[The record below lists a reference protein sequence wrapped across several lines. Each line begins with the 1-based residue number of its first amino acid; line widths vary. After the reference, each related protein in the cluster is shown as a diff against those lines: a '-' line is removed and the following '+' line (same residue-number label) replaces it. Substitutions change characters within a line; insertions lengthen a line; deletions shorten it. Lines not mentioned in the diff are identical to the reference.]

1 MPYRTSL
8 SEESDRE
15 EREIQDRLRAID
27 SQLESRW
34 TKRQQLLGEVRRLT
48 AEQRALAAQQGGPI
62 QEAEELHRA
71 HRNLGQELLR
81 LRSERDRARGALTQ
95 AMIHYREVR
104 AAARPQAHLRPDAV
118 RKEIQ
123 ELEHRQQTQ
132 ALSLDDERAL
142 LVRLRERTR
151 LLAELETH
159 AQEAA
164 AERAREE
171 AAARQVTEARAEVD
185 RINQEFDR
193 VRRERD
199 EAMGTIRGRLEA
211 AGSVVAEIRRLS
223 AQRSETMDRLFAESR
238 EIQRLEGE
246 GRTLL
251 ATLRARRAEARNTI
265 REFTPRTR
273 RAEERTA
280 LESSVDQRLDELLK
294 RGRIT
299 LG

>member
-1 MPYRTSL
+1 VPYRTSL

-34 TKRQQLLGEVRRLT
+34 AKRQQLLAEVRRLS
-48 AEQRALAAQQGGPI
+48 AEQKALATQRGGPL
-62 QEAEELHRA
+62 QEAEEVHQTHRS
-71 HRNLGQELLR
+71 LGQELLR
-81 LRSERDRARGALTQ
+81 LRSERDRARAALAQ
-95 AMIHYREVR
+95 ALIQYREIR
-104 AAARPQAHLRPDAV
+104 AAARPQAHLRPEAV

-132 ALSLDDERAL
+132 VLSLDDERAL

-151 LLAELETH
+151 MLAELEAH

-164 AERAREE
+164 ADRAREE
-171 AAARQVTEARAEVD
+171 AAAHQVTEARAAVD
-185 RINQEFDR
+185 RITQEFDR
-193 VRRERD
+193 IRKEREA
-199 EAMGTIRGRLEA
+199 AMGTIRGRLEA
-211 AGSVVAEIRRLS
+211 AGSVVAEIRRIA
-223 AQRSETMDRLFAESR
+223 AQRSDTMDRLFAESR
-238 EIQRLEGE
+238 EIQRLEQE

-251 ATLRARRAEARNTI
+251 GTLRARRAEARNTI

>member
-27 SQLESRW
+27 SQLASRW
-34 TKRQQLLGEVRRLT
+34 TKRQQLLGEVRRLS
-48 AEQRALAAQQGGPI
+48 AEQKTLSAQRGGPL
-62 QEAEELHRA
+62 QEAEEIHQT

-81 LRSERDRARGALTQ
+81 LRSERDRARAALGQ

-104 AAARPQAHLRPDAV
+104 AAARPQTHLRPEAV

-151 LLAELETH
+151 MLAELEAH

-164 AERAREE
+164 VERAREE

-185 RINQEFDR
+185 RITQEFDR
-193 VRRERD
+193 IRKERE
-199 EAMGTIRGRLEA
+199 ATMGTIRGRLEA
-211 AGSVVAEIRRLS
+211 AGSVVAEIRRIA
-223 AQRSETMDRLFAESR
+223 AQRSDTMDRLFAESR
-238 EIQRLEGE
+238 EIQRLEQE